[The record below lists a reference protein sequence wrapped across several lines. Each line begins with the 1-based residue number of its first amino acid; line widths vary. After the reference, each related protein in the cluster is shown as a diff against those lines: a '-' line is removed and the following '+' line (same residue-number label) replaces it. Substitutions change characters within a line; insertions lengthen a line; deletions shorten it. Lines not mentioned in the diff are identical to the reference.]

1 MRAVAIL
8 ATLSAGPALA
18 SGSTWPA
25 AGVYCP
31 SGTDV
36 PAIVVEGRGIGIDL
50 LDCPLARLSGG
61 RLRADRCYAN
71 GGSEVPY
78 DTDLTVMPDGTLL
91 HEGVQFRRRDR
102 GPCS

>member
-1 MRAVAIL
+1 MRALAIL
-8 ATLSAGPALA
+8 ATLSAGPAVA

-25 AGVYCP
+25 DGVYCP

-50 LDCPLARLSGG
+50 LDCPRARLSGG

-71 GGSEVPY
+71 GGSTVPY
-78 DTDLTVMPDGTLL
+78 DTDLAILPGGNLL
-91 HEGVQFRRRDR
+91 HDGVKFRRRAR
-102 GPCS
+102 GPCP